1 MAGRP
6 DYGSKRW
13 LIFLVIIL
21 ALIFFNR
28 SILAGLQAVVGLV
41 ISPVM
46 QPAASLPPTFAP
58 APTQPP
64 FIEATMA
71 PEPTRY
77 VEATVGHIYE
87 PITITIWHGW
97 GEAELPAVQTALTA
111 YTADHPN
118 VTFDLQKQDDLVAAL
133 PVAVAAGEGPDL
145 VAWWSS
151 SIGWL
156 APEVLLPLDQQ
167 SINLASLEGDFFPAA
182 LRTVKMDGSTW
193 GLPLSQ
199 MGMGLVYNTDL
210 LGEDYTLPNNLE
222 MLQEAALSYENAHPG
237 KKFFCNPGFS
247 SKDGYYL
254 APILFST
261 ADVPG
266 YVDAAGNV
274 YVNQAEIVQGASR
287 LTELARLSP
296 ADSSYEA
303 CQFAFLDG
311 EIPTWW
317 TGPWSIP
324 TIEGRGIH
332 FDVIAMGRPF
342 VETYALMLTRSAEF
356 RNHTAAA
363 LDVMQYLTGADAQ
376 ADFTIKNQSVPASFR
391 SLSNPMVYA
400 MKGITDFAWALDA
413 GLPLVA
419 NRFTDQQWS
428 PVNQAITSILD
439 GSQSPLDALNNA
451 QMTIEG
457 NIANIR

>member
-6 DYGSKRW
+6 GSGSKRW
-13 LIFLVIIL
+13 LLFLVIIL
-21 ALIFFNR
+21 AIIVFNR
-28 SILAGLQAVVGLV
+28 PILAGFQAVVGLV
-41 ISPVM
+41 ISPGL
-46 QPAASLPPTFAP
+46 QPAASLPPTAAP

-64 FIEATMA
+64 LIEATLA

-77 VEATVGHIYE
+77 MEATVGQVYE

-118 VTFDLQKQDDLVAAL
+118 VTFDLQKQADLVNVL
-133 PVAVAAGEGPDL
+133 PTAVAAGEGPDL

-151 SIGWL
+151 SIGRL
-156 APEVLLPLDQQ
+156 APDVLLPLDEG
-167 SINLASLEGDFFPAA
+167 SLNLESDFFPAA
-182 LRTVKMDGSTW
+182 VRTVKMDGKTW

-210 LGEDYTLPNNLE
+210 LGEDYTLPNNLD

-261 ADVPG
+261 ANVPG

-287 LTELARLSP
+287 LTELAKLSP
-296 ADSSYEA
+296 ADSSYDG

-317 TGPWSIP
+317 TGPWSIQ

-342 VETYALMLTRSAEF
+342 VETYALMLARSAEF
-356 RNHTAAA
+356 HNHTAVA
-363 LDVMQYLTGADAQ
+363 LDVMRYLAGADVQ

-391 SLSNPMVYA
+391 ALSNPMVSA

-428 PVNQAITSILD
+428 PVSQAITGILD